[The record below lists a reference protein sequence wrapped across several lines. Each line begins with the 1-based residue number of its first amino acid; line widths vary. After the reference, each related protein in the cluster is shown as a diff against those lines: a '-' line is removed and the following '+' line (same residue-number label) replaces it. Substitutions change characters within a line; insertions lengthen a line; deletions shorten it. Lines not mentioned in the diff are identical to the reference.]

1 MRLMWTGGG
10 GKVSVVASVCP
21 SLPLCSPPPR
31 LSPSALSLSP
41 LFRLCLVFYSVAC
54 LEEGIVSL
62 QHPSA
67 PYPDISARR
76 SAFSPSP

>member
-1 MRLMWTGGG
+1 MRPMWTGGG
-10 GKVSVVASVCP
+10 GKVSVVASLFS
-21 SLPLCSPPPR
+21 SLPLSALFLPP
-31 LSPSALSLSP
+31 LSLSF

-54 LEEGIVSL
+54 LEEGIVSS

>member
-1 MRLMWTGGG
+1 M
-10 GKVSVVASVCP
+10 SVVASVFS
-21 SLPLCSPPPR
+21 SLPL
-31 LSPSALSLSP
+31 SALSPAPLSLSLRSLSLSF

-54 LEEGIVSL
+54 LEEGIVSS

-67 PYPDISARR
+67 PYLDISARR

>member
-1 MRLMWTGGG
+1 M
-10 GKVSVVASVCP
+10 SVAAAVFS
-21 SLPLCSPPPR
+21 SLPL
-31 LSPSALSLSP
+31 SAPTLFALFLPLFSLSF

-54 LEEGIVSL
+54 LEEGIVSS